1 VSTLEE
7 LLAQNRVLRE
17 RLEQLEQAAPEHID
31 PMLRAVFENAPA
43 FLNVITPEGRS
54 LSTAR
59 TSEAF
64 GSVIGRTVFEFT
76 DPREHAMMREVYAR
90 VCETKQPIVYESVG
104 YGENGEPNH
113 TYIVR
118 AVPVVNRGSVD
129 AIVLVPT
136 DITERVRLER
146 SLAQSQQQLRL
157 AVDAA
162 HVGLWSWDL
171 LSNRV
176 TWDNRLLEIY
186 DIVEPPTDYDRYLEL
201 IHSDDR
207 AVMQK
212 VVERALSTGIYT
224 PVEHRLT
231 PRSDGGERWV
241 LGTGTL
247 LRDPG
252 GQPTMLMGGCLDI
265 SEQKR
270 SAMQLQRAQRVEN
283 LGQLVAGLAHNFNNL
298 LGVIIPNL
306 ELARE
311 GASTEQAPMLDAAMT
326 ASSQARTLIKRL
338 MSIPGGSSGAGDGPC
353 DVGAV
358 VERAIGICRS
368 TFPREIEL
376 TVTDLPEVAHVAMP
390 ASDLDQVLLN
400 LLFNARDALERA
412 GARRRV
418 INLSVARVDGH
429 AGEARQI
436 SLRVSDNGVGMSSSV
451 RARLFEPFFTTKP
464 GNRGS
469 GLGLAD
475 SLMRVRAASGTLE
488 CESREGD
495 GTTFI
500 LRLPEVPRPPKRSA
514 EVAVPRGSLGET
526 ILVVD
531 DEPAVSAAVARLL
544 RQQGY
549 TVLEALD
556 AAEARAILTKKE
568 LVVQLVLLDQSMPN
582 ESGPEALPSLRALTD
597 APIVLFTGGVAEVP
611 PGAAGLLQK
620 PVDTADLL
628 RTVRDTIA
636 RERPP
641 RSRP

>member
-1 VSTLEE
+1 MSTLED

-17 RLEQLEQAAPEHID
+17 RLEQLQQAAPEHVD

-54 LSTAR
+54 ISTAR

-76 DPREHAMMREVYAR
+76 DPSEHAMMRAVYAR
-90 VCETKQPIVYESVG
+90 VCATKQPVVYESVG

-118 AVPVVNRGSVD
+118 AVPVVNHGSVD

-171 LSNRV
+171 ASNKV
-176 TWDNRLLEIY
+176 TWDSRLLEIY
-186 DIVEPPTDYDRYLEL
+186 DIVEPPADYDRYLAL

-207 AVMQK
+207 ALVRR
-212 VVERALSTGIYT
+212 VVERALATGVYV

-247 LRDPG
+247 LRDSSG
-252 GQPTMLMGGCLDI
+252 KPTMLMGGCLDI

-270 SAMQLQRAQRVEN
+270 AATQLQRAQRVEN

-298 LGVIIPNL
+298 LGVIMPNL
-306 ELARE
+306 ELALE
-311 GASTEQAPMLDAAMT
+311 GASTEQAPLLDAAMK
-326 ASSQARTLIKRL
+326 ASAQARTLIKRL
-338 MSIPGGSSGAGDGPC
+338 MSIPGGGSGGGDGPC

-358 VERAIGICRS
+358 VERAVGICRS

-376 TVTDLPEVAHVAMP
+376 AVAGPLEVACVAMP
-390 ASDLDQVLLN
+390 ASDLDQVVLN

-412 GARRRV
+412 QARRRV
-418 INLSVARVDGH
+418 IELSIEREEGL

-436 SLRVSDNGVGMSSSV
+436 ALRVRDNGVGMPSSV

-475 SLMRVRAASGTLE
+475 ALMRVRAASGTLE
-488 CESREGD
+488 CESREGE

-500 LRLPEVPRPPKRSA
+500 LRLPEASAPQKVPA
-514 EVAVPRGSLGET
+514 AVTAPRGSRGET
-526 ILVVD
+526 ILIVD

-544 RQQGY
+544 HQQGY
-549 TVLEALD
+549 VVLEAQD
-556 AAEARAILTKKE
+556 AASARETLAAKGS
-568 LVVQLVLLDQSMPN
+568 VVELVLLDHSMPN
-582 ESGPEALPSLRALTD
+582 ESGPEALPSLRALTS
-597 APIVLFTGGVAEVP
+597 APILLFTGGLVEVP

-620 PVDTADLL
+620 PVETAELL
-628 RTVRDTIA
+628 QTVRDTIA
-636 RERPP
+636 RTRLPH
-641 RSRP
+641 R

>member
-1 VSTLEE
+1 MSTVEE

-17 RLEQLEQAAPEHID
+17 RLEQLQQAAPEHVD
-31 PMLRAVFENAPA
+31 PMIRAVFENAPA
-43 FLNVITPEGRS
+43 FLNVITPDGRS
-54 LSTAR
+54 ISTGR

-76 DPREHAMMREVYAR
+76 DPAEHAMMREVYAR
-90 VCETKQPIVYESVG
+90 VCATKQPVVYESVG

-118 AVPVVNRGSVD
+118 AVPVVDHGSVE
-129 AIVLVPT
+129 AIILVPT

-157 AVDAA
+157 AVDAS

-171 LSNRV
+171 ASNRV
-176 TWDNRLLEIY
+176 TWDSRLLEIY
-186 DIVEPPTDYDRYLEL
+186 GIVEPPADYDRYLEH

-207 AVMQK
+207 PLVQR
-212 VVERALSTGIYT
+212 VVERALSTGVYV

-231 PRSDGGERWV
+231 PRSDGVERWV

-247 LRDPG
+247 LRDAG
-252 GQPTMLMGGCLDI
+252 GKATVLMGGCLDI

-270 SAMQLQRAQRVEN
+270 AATQLQRAQRVEN

-298 LGVIIPNL
+298 LGVIMPNL
-306 ELARE
+306 ELSLE
-311 GASTEQAPMLDAAMT
+311 GASAEQAPMLDAAMK
-326 ASSQARTLIKRL
+326 ASAQARDLIKRL
-338 MSIPGGSSGAGDGPC
+338 MSIPGGGPVSGDGPC

-358 VERAIGICRS
+358 IERAVGICRS

-376 TVTDLPEVAHVAMP
+376 TVAGPLEVACVAMP
-390 ASDLDQVLLN
+390 ASDLDQVVLN

-412 GARRRV
+412 QARRRV
-418 INLSVARVDGH
+418 IELSVERVEGV
-429 AGEARQI
+429 AGDAPQI
-436 SLRVSDNGVGMSSSV
+436 ALRVRDNGVGMSSSV

-475 SLMRVRAASGTLE
+475 ALMRVRAASGTLE
-488 CESREGD
+488 CESREGE
-495 GTTFI
+495 GTTFV
-500 LRLPEVPRPPKRSA
+500 LRVPEAQASPKPP
-514 EVAVPRGSLGET
+514 AVIAAPSGSLGET
-526 ILVVD
+526 VLIVD

-544 RQQGY
+544 RRQGY
-549 TVLEALD
+549 AVLEALD
-556 AAEARAILTKKE
+556 ADQARATLAANGAVIR
-568 LVVQLVLLDQSMPN
+568 LVLLDHSMPN

-620 PVDTADLL
+620 PVETAELL
-628 RTVRDTIA
+628 QMVRDTIA
-636 RERPP
+636 RARLSAAT
-641 RSRP
+641 R